1 MRFYAGAPLLTPD
14 GEALGSLCVIDT
26 VPRPERLSP
35 ERSEG
40 LQALAAQVMPNSN
53 SVGPWRNAT
62 RRPARPGASQSVATG
77 RP

>member
-40 LQALAAQVMPNSN
+40 LQALAAQVMAQLELRRALAERDAGT
-53 SVGPWRNAT
+53 GPPR
-62 RRPARPGASQSVATG
+62 G
-77 RP
+77 